1 MYGAYTNT
9 KNTHTH
15 TAGHYN
21 RKLFMPSAL
30 VGSIHMSYIFT
41 YMNLITL

>member
-1 MYGAYTNT
+1 MVHTQIQKT
-9 KNTHTH
+9 QTH

-30 VGSIHMSYIFT
+30 VGSIHISYIFT
-41 YMNLITL
+41 YMNPITL